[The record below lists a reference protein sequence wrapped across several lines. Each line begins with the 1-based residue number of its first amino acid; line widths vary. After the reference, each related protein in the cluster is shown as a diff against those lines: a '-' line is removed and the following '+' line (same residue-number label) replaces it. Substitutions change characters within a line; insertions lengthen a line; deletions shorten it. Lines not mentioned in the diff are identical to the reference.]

1 MIDIHLL
8 RLYCNKLEIACYE
21 FLKRIKNVKRK
32 KRKKLKKNLKLLV
45 LGFEVVSLI
54 TTILTGLKVLL
65 GY

>member
-1 MIDIHLL
+1 MITLKSITTQS
-8 RLYCNKLEIACYE
+8 NKLEIACYE